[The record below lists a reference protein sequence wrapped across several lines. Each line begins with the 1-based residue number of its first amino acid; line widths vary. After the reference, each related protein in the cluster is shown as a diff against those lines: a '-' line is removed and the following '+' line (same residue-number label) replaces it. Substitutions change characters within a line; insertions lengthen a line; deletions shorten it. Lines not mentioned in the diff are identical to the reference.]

1 MAKQNSPETAKV
13 DIETLKKAIR
23 ALESP
28 KARRDRER
36 FALFSELY
44 PDICEQLKADV
55 SKTAI
60 IKKLNDHGVSISNVI
75 FEELLEAEA
84 RRRGEP
90 VPGKDGGVSASDAQA
105 ASVKHA
111 PRFGAT
117 EPEVA

>member
-1 MAKQNSPETAKV
+1 MAKQNSPEAAKV
-13 DIETLKKAIR
+13 DLESLKNAIR

-28 KARRDRER
+28 KAKRDRER

-44 PDICEQLKADV
+44 PDISEQLKADV

-75 FEELLEAEA
+75 FDELLEAEA

-90 VPGKDGGVSASDAQA
+90 VPGKDAVASADNML
-105 ASVKHA
+105 
-111 PRFGAT
+111 AT
-117 EPEVA
+117 ESTNAPQTSTKEEVTT

>member
-13 DIETLKKAIR
+13 DLESLKKAVR

-28 KARRDRER
+28 KAKRGRER
-36 FALFSELY
+36 GALFSELY

-75 FEELLEAEA
+75 FDELLEAEA
-84 RRRGEP
+84 MRRGEP
-90 VPGKDGGVSASDAQA
+90 VPGKDAGANADNLPILESPNASQA
-105 ASVKHA
+105 STK
-111 PRFGAT
+111 
-117 EPEVA
+117 EEVIT

>member
-28 KARRDRER
+28 KAKRDRER
-36 FALFSELY
+36 IALFSELY
-44 PDICEQLKADV
+44 PDICDQLTSDV

-84 RRRGEP
+84 KRRGEP
-90 VPGKDGGVSASDAQA
+90 VPGKDAGVSASDAQA
-105 ASVKHA
+105 ERGKHA
-111 PRFGAT
+111 PHSGAT
-117 EPEVA
+117 ESEDA